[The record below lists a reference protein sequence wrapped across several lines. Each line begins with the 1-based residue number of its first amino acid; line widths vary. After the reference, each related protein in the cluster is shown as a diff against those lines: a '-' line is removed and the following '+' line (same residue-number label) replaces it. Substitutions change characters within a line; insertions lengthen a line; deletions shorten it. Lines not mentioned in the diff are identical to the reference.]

1 MQIFDGMFNF
11 IKNDRGNEIKGF
23 QWFIDNY
30 GPDDDNPL
38 LTIDMLWEFFYDKG
52 KEYLSHDIR
61 SILDCY
67 SRAATKQLDNNEKRV
82 LKTVLLLQ
90 AISQKVGDSVELF
103 IPNEKNINNAFEGSD
118 MDGGAAGRCTEKL
131 VRDEVLYKK

>member
-1 MQIFDGMFNF
+1 MFDF
-11 IKNDRGNEIKGF
+11 IKNDRGDDIKGF

-30 GPDDDNPL
+30 GPEDENPL

-52 KEYLSHDIR
+52 KDILAHDIR
-61 SILDCY
+61 SVLDYY
-67 SRAATKQLDNNEKRV
+67 SRNSQRLDDEEKRV

-90 AISQKVGDSVELF
+90 AISQHAGDAVELF

-118 MDGGAAGRCTEKL
+118 LDGGAASRCAEKL
-131 VRDEVLYKK
+131 VRD